1 VCPSPIPTQ
10 YLLSTSHTLTYNKK
24 LIFIHFSNKEKEKE
38 LMEKN
43 LHESFLSSKIKE
55 SIELNKVKLYQLQK
69 VQVGF

>member
-1 VCPSPIPTQ
+1 
-10 YLLSTSHTLTYNKK
+10 
-24 LIFIHFSNKEKEKE
+24 
-38 LMEKN
+38 MEKN